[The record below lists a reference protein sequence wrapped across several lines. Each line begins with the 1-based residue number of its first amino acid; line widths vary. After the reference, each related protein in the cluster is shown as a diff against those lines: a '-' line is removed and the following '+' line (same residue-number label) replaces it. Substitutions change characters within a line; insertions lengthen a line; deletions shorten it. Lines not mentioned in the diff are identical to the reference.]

1 MIDFNDIKF
10 KRVAMHQVLAKDADQ
25 DHSMA
30 ILDNNLFEID
40 ESVEEIIINRL
51 VKASKKGSKAFEL
64 EIVDSGNLS
73 FFGFCNQMKTM
84 EDHQFIKASGDLTQH
99 LGTCQTTS
107 SIPSS
112 YVLVIHAETSLEQQ
126 VYIVIKAEL
135 NEALRYEVHNQV
147 SMIKLLDDV
156 FLTPNQ
162 KFYKIGCIFERYVD
176 DLKFPNNEFGCFLY
190 DEQFNIDSKP
200 AEYFYKDFLGL
211 STRSN
216 AKIQSKKFY
225 INTEKFIQNNVN
237 HYEEKQQ
244 LLDSLRNEF
253 LSPEFPDLEPD
264 RFAVTHFQQ
273 EEVRDQYA
281 QEVAPYLPSMIVK
294 DTSLIKAK
302 LEKRTINFPHNI
314 KIMGP
319 EKAFDYTVQ
328 IIHTNDEMKQVDMG
342 EEKYTVIKIL
352 GKPFDDFG

>member
-10 KRVAMHQVLAKDADQ
+10 RRVAMHQVLAKDADQ
-25 DHSMA
+25 EHSMA
-30 ILDNNLFEID
+30 ILDKNLFQID
-40 ESVEEIIINRL
+40 EGVEEIIKNRL

-64 EIVDSGNLS
+64 EIIDSGNLS
-73 FFGFCNQMKTM
+73 FFGLCNKLKNLP
-84 EDHQFIKASGDLTQH
+84 DHEFIKASGDLTQH
-99 LGTCQTTS
+99 LATCQTTS
-107 SIPSS
+107 SIPGG
-112 YVLVIHAETSLEQQ
+112 YLLIIEAYTSLEQA

-135 NEALRYEVHNQV
+135 NEALRYEIHDQQ
-147 SMIKLLDDV
+147 STIQLLDDV

-162 KFYKIGCIFERYVD
+162 KFYKIGCIYERYVD
-176 DLKFPNNEFGCFLY
+176 DLDYPNNEFGCFLY

-200 AEYFYKDFLGL
+200 AEYFYKDFLGF

-216 AKIQSKKFY
+216 AKIQSKKFFV
-225 INTEKFIQNNVN
+225 NTEKFIQNNVN
-237 HYEEKQQ
+237 HYAEKQAM
-244 LLDSLRNEF
+244 LDSLRNEF
-253 LSPEFPDLEPD
+253 LSPEFPELEPD
-264 RFAVTHFQQ
+264 RFAETHFSHDD
-273 EEVRDQYA
+273 VREQYA
-281 QEVAPYLPSMIVK
+281 AEVAPYLPSLIVK

-328 IIHTNDEMKQVDMG
+328 IIHDDEEVGKLDMS
-342 EEKYTVIKIL
+342 EEKYTLIKIL